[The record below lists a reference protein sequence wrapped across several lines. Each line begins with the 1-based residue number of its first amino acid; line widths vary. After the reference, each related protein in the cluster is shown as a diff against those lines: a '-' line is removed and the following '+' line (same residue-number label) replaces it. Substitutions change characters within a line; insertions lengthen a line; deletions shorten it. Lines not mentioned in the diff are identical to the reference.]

1 MPERARQLYAAGVA
15 LFLER
20 GYRDVDVD
28 DIVAECGVSRGTFYG
43 SFRNQRDLLDQI
55 MIRSLDDVALAVF
68 ADSDWSAVPDRD
80 TFVAEFHALVRRA
93 LQHVADNAELLSF
106 VILAAPGVDADA
118 LALMISHYRQISAQ
132 MTDILSLAAARGW
145 LRSDVPVDVVWA
157 GQLVVSTLAQA
168 ATPALLGSGEP
179 FDVDEIT
186 TFVANYLLGG
196 LPAVLSTG

>member
-1 MPERARQLYAAGVA
+1 MPDRARQLYDAAVA

-43 SFRNQRDLLDQI
+43 SFRNKRDLLDAI
-55 MIRSLDDVALAVF
+55 MIRCLDDLGAAVF
-68 ADSDWSAVPDRD
+68 DGRDWSALADRGA
-80 TFVAEFHALVRRA
+80 FVDEFHALVRRA
-93 LQHVADNAELLSF
+93 LQHAFDHAELLSF

-118 LALMISHYRQISAQ
+118 LKAMLGGYRQLSAQ
-132 MTDILSLAAARGW
+132 VTDILSVAAERGW
-145 LRSDVPVDVVWA
+145 LRSDVPINTVWA
-157 GQLVVSTLAQA
+157 GQLVVSTLTQA
-168 ATPALLGSGEP
+168 ASPVLLGSGEP